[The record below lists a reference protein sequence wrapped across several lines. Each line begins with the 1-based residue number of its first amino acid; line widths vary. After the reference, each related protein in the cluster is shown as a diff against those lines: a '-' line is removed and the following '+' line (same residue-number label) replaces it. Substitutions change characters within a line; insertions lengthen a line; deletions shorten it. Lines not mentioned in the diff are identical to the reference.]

1 MENDVNQMRMS
12 VFGEDNKNNETASNI
27 SDNKEDKIINNISD
41 TEGYTKEE
49 NKINYRFKPDEA
61 LKNAMLKCSDNTKID
76 CINNLFGTNISYSAE
91 ISDQP
96 TEFIEKFP
104 NLDIQSMYRADLI
117 FKDDNTGAIYH
128 IEFQSTPDKTMAHR
142 IIMYQYL
149 YLKSQYLDKGVYFD
163 ADSNDYFNMNSV
175 VIYTY
180 PSKPK
185 SGVDTLKIMRD
196 ITVNGVYYKN
206 AKIEFNVNYINLL
219 KFSDDELE
227 ALYPNMYFIKFYKY
241 LKDKKLINS
250 NDGVKNFLSMEDN
263 YIKRISEFNSDDFY
277 VNLSA
282 FIDIKGDVKAYIDKN
297 PDISKEV
304 KDMFDRK
311 ETTYERLMRERQEM
325 LVQGIYN
332 EKVNVILNLHN
343 SGMDTTFISSI
354 VDLPTAEIE
363 RIINQHMQPTS

>member
-1 MENDVNQMRMS
+1 MEKDVNQIRMS
-12 VFGEDNKNNETASNI
+12 IFGKDSKNNEIVNDISN
-27 SDNKEDKIINNISD
+27 NKEDKIVNDISD
-41 TEGYTKEE
+41 TKEE
-49 NKINYRFKPDEA
+49 DKINYQFKPDEA
-61 LKNAMLKCSDNTKID
+61 LKNAMLRCDNNTKID

-117 FKDDNTGAIYH
+117 FKDDNTGIIYH
-128 IEFQSTPDKTMAHR
+128 IEFQSTPDKTMAYR

-149 YLKSQYLDKGVYFD
+149 YLKSQYLDKGIYFD
-163 ADSNDYFNMNSV
+163 SDSNDYFNMQSV

-180 PSKPK
+180 PNKPK

-196 ITVNGVYYKN
+196 VTVNGVYYKN

-227 ALYPNMYFIKFYKY
+227 ALYPNTYFIKFYKY